1 MYDRSYSYLGCLREL
16 SREIAVK
23 LTARLNTATV
33 SASVAAIR
41 ATDRV
46 SPRLAGRVALPL
58 FRQVRPALPVRPAD
72 RAVHLSGERGTVT
85 VRGREIATYAW
96 GHGAETVLLVHGWR
110 GRASQF
116 GPIVRE
122 LRAEGFR
129 VVAFDAPA
137 NGASRGR
144 HTDIRD
150 YLAAID
156 ELQRQHGMFRIVVGH
171 SFGALAALTA
181 VREGLTTGGV
191 VTIAGMADARYL
203 VDSFAARVGM
213 RAASADALGRRFAA
227 RVLPEE
233 PDFFGRFDAV
243 ADPLPSDVPLLVVHD
258 RGDREVAVS
267 ESLRLHAAHGERSRL
282 VLTEGAGH
290 SRVLGADPTLD
301 AVTAFAVGG
310 LAGLDAAGLELGV
323 DQDPVAAASGR

>member
-1 MYDRSYSYLGCLREL
+1 MKS
-16 SREIAVK
+16 
-23 LTARLNTATV
+23 TARLNAAAV
-33 SASVAAIR
+33 AASVAAIR
-41 ATDRV
+41 ATDRIAPAL
-46 SPRLAGRVALPL
+46 SGRVALPL
-58 FRQVRPALPVRPAD
+58 FRQVRPALPVRPGD
-72 RAVHLSGERGTVT
+72 RPVHESAERGTVS
-85 VRGREIATYAW
+85 VRGREIATYTW
-96 GHGAETVLLVHGWR
+96 GHGPETVLLVHGWR

-156 ELQRQHGMFRIVVGH
+156 ELQLRHGMFRVVVGH

-181 VREGLTTGGV
+181 VREGLAVGGI

-213 RAASADALGRRFAA
+213 TAASADALGRRFAA
-227 RVLPEE
+227 RVLPDE
-233 PDFFGRFDAV
+233 PDFFGRFDAI
-243 ADPLPSDVPLLVVHD
+243 ADPLPTDVPLLIVHD

-267 ESLRLHAAHGERSRL
+267 ESVRLHAAHGDRSRL
-282 VLTEGAGH
+282 VLTDGAGH
-290 SRVLGADPTLD
+290 SRVLGVDPTLD

-310 LAGLDAAGLELGV
+310 LAGFDEVGHGQGAAV
-323 DQDPVAAASGR
+323 AASGR